1 MLLVDA
7 GSLLLWVTLV
17 ALASLLPSIS
27 FTEPVS
33 LIVVGIES
41 LIRVPS
47 FNILILAKN
56 SLSDF
61 KGLPGLLSVFGK
73 KSLVLVLIARII
85 AFTIS
90 AL

>member
-1 MLLVDA
+1 MLLVDV
-7 GSLLLWVTLV
+7 GSLLLLVTLV
-17 ALASLLPSIS
+17 ALASPLPSIS

-41 LIRVPS
+41 LTRVPL
-47 FNILILAKN
+47 FNILILARN
-56 SLSDF
+56 SLLSF
-61 KGLPGLLSVFGK
+61 KGLPGLLSVFGR

-85 AFTIS
+85 AFTIR